1 MSTDSLPSPP
11 LAVPARAAELF
22 ARDRD
27 EIFRT
32 TDRWFVVLLA
42 FQWLA
47 GIAAALWISPRTW
60 SGPMSQVHVHV
71 WAAVFLGGAI
81 SFFPIFMAL
90 SRPGRR
96 ETRYTIAVGQML
108 TSALLIHLTGGR
120 IETHFHV
127 FGSLAFLAVY
137 RDWTV
142 LIPATIV
149 VAADHFARGIL
160 WPQSVYGVMSTS
172 VWRSL
177 EHASWVLFENVFLVA
192 SCRRGVREMWQIAER
207 QALLEAADRTKSE
220 FLATISHEIRTPMN
234 GIFGMTEL
242 ALDTADDGDRR
253 DFLLRTRACASSLM
267 QILNDVLDF
276 SKIEAGHCELERAV
290 FRLDAVL
297 EGVLDTLAV
306 DADRRGLELVGSL
319 APGSPTRVLGD
330 PGRLRQ
336 ILVNLGN
343 NALKFT
349 EHGEVEMRLE
359 ALVVGDRI
367 RLVGS
372 VRDTGIGISEDKQ
385 GAIFDSFTQAHAGD
399 PRNFGGTGLGLAI
412 VQRLVRAMD
421 GNVTVASAVDQ
432 GTTFTFTVML
442 EPLVDVDDARPR
454 IVDDASLRL
463 DGIRA
468 LVVDANAASARVLA
482 ETLRSAGAVPI
493 SVPAGAAGEVMS
505 HRPDVVILNVPPDAD
520 AANALAAVLP
530 GRVPVVAFTSIRRI
544 ATAASSATNAIVLAK
559 PVKQRALVEC
569 VATLTGRAPRRSAA
583 AG

>member
-1 MSTDSLPSPP
+1 MSAADLSPPSP
-11 LAVPARAAELF
+11 AVHARAAELF

-27 EIFRT
+27 QVFRT
-32 TDRWFVVLLA
+32 TDRWFAALMT

-47 GIAAALWISPRTW
+47 GIAAAVWIAPRTW
-60 SGPMSQVHVHV
+60 SGSMSQVHLHV

-81 SFFPIFMAL
+81 SLFPIFMAL
-90 SRPGRR
+90 TRPGRR

-142 LIPATIV
+142 LVPATIV
-149 VAADHFARGIL
+149 VAVDHFARGVF
-160 WPQSVYGVMSTS
+160 WPQSVYGVLSTS
-172 VWRSL
+172 VWRSF
-177 EHASWVLFENVFLVA
+177 EHASWVVFENIFLVA

-207 QALLEAADRTKSE
+207 QALLEAADQTKSE

-242 ALDTADDGDRR
+242 ALDTTDDGDRR
-253 DFLLRTRACASSLM
+253 DFLLRTRACAASLM

-276 SKIEAGHCELERAV
+276 SKIEAGHCELERVV

-297 EGVLDTLAV
+297 DGVLDTLAV
-306 DADRRGLELVGSL
+306 DADRRGLELIGSI
-319 APGSPTRVLGD
+319 APGSPLHVLGD

-359 ALVVGDRI
+359 TVVVGDRL

-372 VRDTGIGISEDKQ
+372 VRDTGIGISPDKQ
-385 GAIFDSFTQAHAGD
+385 GAIFESFTQAHAGD

-421 GNVTVASAVDQ
+421 GSVTVTSAVDQ
-432 GTTFTFTVML
+432 GTTFVFTVVL
-442 EPLVDVDDARPR
+442 EPLVD
-454 IVDDASLRL
+454 VDDASLRL

-468 LVVDANAASARVLA
+468 LVIDDNAASARVLA
-482 ETLRSAGAVPI
+482 ETLRGAGAVPATA
-493 SVPAGAAGEVMS
+493 SDGVGDALGRDG
-505 HRPDVVILNVPPDAD
+505 PDVVVLSVPPGADEAD
-520 AANALAAVLP
+520 ARARLAPA
-530 GRVPVVAFTSIRRI
+530 GVPVVLLTSIRRI
-544 ATAASSATNAIVLAK
+544 ATAAPAASRAAVLAK
-559 PVKQRALVEC
+559 PAKQRALVEC
-569 VATLTGRAPRRSAA
+569 VAALIGRAPQRSAA

>member
-1 MSTDSLPSPP
+1 MTNDDPPRPSP
-11 LAVPARAAELF
+11 AVHARAAELF

-27 EIFRT
+27 EVFRT
-32 TDRWFVVLLA
+32 TDRWFAVLMM

-60 SGPMSQVHVHV
+60 SGPMSQVHIHV

-81 SFFPIFMAL
+81 SFFPIAL
-90 SRPGRR
+90 AITRPGRR
-96 ETRYTIAVGQML
+96 ETRYTIAVGQTL

-142 LIPATIV
+142 LVPATIV
-149 VAADHFARGIL
+149 VAVDHFARGIF
-160 WPQSVYGVMSTS
+160 WPQSVYGVLSTS
-172 VWRSL
+172 AWRSL
-177 EHASWVLFENVFLVA
+177 EHAGWVVFENIFLVA
-192 SCRRGVREMWQIAER
+192 SCVRGVREMWQIAER
-207 QALLEAADRTKSE
+207 QALLEAADQTKSE

-242 ALDTADDGDRR
+242 ALDTTDDGDRR
-253 DFLLRTRACASSLM
+253 DFLLRTRACAASLM

-276 SKIEAGHCELERAV
+276 SKIEAGHCELERV
-290 FRLDAVL
+290 GFRLDAVL
-297 EGVLDTLAV
+297 DGVLDTLAV
-306 DADRRGLELVGSL
+306 DADRRGLELVGSI
-319 APGSPTRVLGD
+319 APGSPVHVLGD

-349 EHGEVEMRLE
+349 ERGEVEMRL
-359 ALVVGDRI
+359 ATVVTGDRL

-372 VRDTGIGISEDKQ
+372 VRDTGIGISAEKQ
-385 GAIFDSFTQAHAGD
+385 GTIFDSFTQAHAGD

-421 GNVTVASAVDQ
+421 GTVTVASAVDQ

-442 EPLVDVDDARPR
+442 EPVAMADDPRP
-454 IVDDASLRL
+454 RL

-468 LVVDANAASARVLA
+468 LVVDGNPASARVLE
-482 ETLRSAGAVPI
+482 ETLASAGGVPSIVTGDAVAEALRRVDPDIVILSAPADIAEADGLAALVPDAVP
-493 SVPAGAAGEVMS
+493 
-505 HRPDVVILNVPPDAD
+505 VVILA
-520 AANALAAVLP
+520 
-530 GRVPVVAFTSIRRI
+530 SIRRI
-544 ATAASSATNAIVLAK
+544 AAANARTHAAAVLAK
-559 PVKQRALVEC
+559 PAKQRAVVEA
-569 VATLTGRAPRRSAA
+569 VAKLAPGASQRSAA
-583 AG
+583 AAAG